1 MENELKDLIG
11 RVITAVATDENDEF
25 YFMQQKGLTFRL
37 AKDELEQ
44 PVKIGT
50 AVTGFAYE
58 NAEHELQLTKK
69 VPQSG
74 LNQYAFGEVVN
85 VRRNLG
91 VFVDIGLPN
100 KDIVVSLDDL
110 PEVTKIWP
118 KKGDRLMIGLKID
131 NKNRLW
137 GELASEEIFRG
148 LAAKAD
154 QKMQNKDVEATAY
167 RMKIAGTH
175 VLTDD
180 YYLGFIHPSE
190 RDDEPRL
197 GQKLQARVIGVRPDG
212 ILNLSL
218 RPRAYEAI
226 SDDAQ
231 MILAALK
238 HQNGELGYTDKSTPD
253 EIKAFFGIS
262 KGQFKRAVGH
272 LMKAGLVRQADG
284 RLILN
289 QQD

>member
-1 MENELKDLIG
+1 MENELKELLGKTIK
-11 RVITAVATDENDEF
+11 VVVTDENDVF
-25 YFMQQKGLTFRL
+25 YFAQQKGLTF
-37 AKDELEQ
+37 
-44 PVKIGT
+44 KIDKSEFEHAVEKGT
-50 AVTGFAYE
+50 EVTGFAYE
-58 NAEHELQLTKK
+58 NADHELQVTQNIPK
-69 VPQSG
+69 SG
-74 LNQYAFGEVVN
+74 IDQYGFGEVVA

-110 PEVTKIWP
+110 PEVTRIWP
-118 KKGDRLMIGLKID
+118 KKGDKLLVGLKSD

-137 GELASEEIFRG
+137 GDLASEDIFRG

-154 QKMQNKDVEATAY
+154 AKMQNQDVFATTY
-167 RMKIAGTH
+167 RMKMAGTH

-190 RDDEPRL
+190 RDEEPRL
-197 GQKLQARVIGVRPDG
+197 GQRLKARVIGVRPDG

-231 MILAALK
+231 MILAALE
-238 HQNGELGYTDKSTPD
+238 HQGGQLSYTDKSSPED
-253 EIKAFFGIS
+253 IKTFFGIS

-272 LMKAGLVRQADG
+272 LMKAGLVRQENG
-284 RLILN
+284 KLILN
-289 QQD
+289 KQQ